1 MKLTAR
7 FFLLLVMTCV
17 SAVAQAWSGQL
28 EIDLSQ
34 IKKSDFC
41 FPVYKA
47 RAMQGGE
54 QNVLK
59 LVNRKTYAVRAM
71 FAGTVRVACKHP
83 RQGNIVIVSHA
94 NGLET
99 VYADNALNLV
109 KRGDRVKAGQTVAI
123 LGGIGR
129 DVFCSFSILA
139 NGKRINPEALL
150 DLKNHA
156 LLCATVHIEER
167 GTAAVATAYKHDAD
181 GQGLMAYTG
190 KNPLSKISYITLNLS
205 DIAPNRWAYP
215 LPKGNLISAFGG
227 ARRHQGI
234 DLKTF
239 ANDTIVA
246 AFEGVVIRSGP
257 FAAYGNCIEIKHA
270 NGIKTLYSHQSRNL
284 VKVGDF
290 VRAGQPIGLSGR
302 TGRATTEHLHFE
314 FYCQGKRHNP
324 ELLYDTDKRRL
335 KDLKVRFT
343 CNGDLIILDK

>member
-7 FFLLLVMTCV
+7 IFLLLAMMCV
-17 SAVAQAWSGQL
+17 SVVAEAWSGQL

-34 IKKSDFC
+34 VKKSDFC

-47 RAMQGGE
+47 KAVE
-54 QNVLK
+54 SKETNVLQ
-59 LVNRKTYAVRAM
+59 LTNRKTYAVKSM

-83 RQGNIVIVSHA
+83 KHGNIVIVSHP

-109 KRGDRVKAGQTVAI
+109 KKGDRVKAGQTIAI
-123 LGGIGR
+123 VGGIGR
-129 DVFCSFSILA
+129 DAFCSFSVLA
-139 NGKRINPEALL
+139 NGRKINPEALL
-150 DLKNHA
+150 DLQKHS
-156 LLCATVHIEER
+156 LLRATLHIEEK
-167 GTAAVATAYKHDAD
+167 GDSVVATAYMHDAD
-181 GQGLMAYTG
+181 GQGLMAYSK
-190 KNPLSKISYITLNLS
+190 KNPLSKISCITLNLP

-215 LPKGNLISAFGG
+215 LPNGNLISAFGG

-270 NGIKTLYSHQSRNL
+270 NGIKTLYSHQSKNL
-284 VKVGDF
+284 VKEGDF
-290 VRAGQPIGLSGR
+290 VRAGQPIGLAGR

-335 KDLKVRFT
+335 KNIKVKFT